1 MKRLRW
7 TALIALLAALPSRA
21 QSGNRV
27 YDLLAARR
35 LALATRLADPQLAAD
50 EKARVQASFDRFES
64 VLHDPEA
71 FRVEIAI
78 GDIVA
83 AEGAPPKL
91 AMTIWRG
98 NAEYFYPAST
108 VKLCAAV
115 AAFERFNDIARASY
129 VKISAGTPLAF
140 YPLFKDEKLETDDAT
155 NVEGGKLTLAH
166 LIRRMLIVSD
176 NDAFNMLY
184 DFCGQ
189 KWLNQRM
196 WRAGLRSVR
205 ISHRLSFPLTPQQNR
220 KTRSVEFRV
229 PDSPLMLGEQ
239 LSDLELDLE
248 GVKGWMVGTSFFDE
262 HDVKIDKPMSFYF
275 KNMFGLG
282 DMQRC
287 LARIVRPDL
296 ALDGEPFDLTAE
308 QRAFLMQALSQYPG
322 DSTNPLYPR
331 DKYPDDYAKYF
342 LPGLARVVPKG
353 ELAVYNKIG
362 EAYGFLTDNAYV
374 VDTKA
379 NQSFFLS
386 ATVYANSDGVVN
398 DDKYDYDTFA
408 LPFFADLAELVARD
422 EWTAK
427 K

>member
-1 MKRLRW
+1 MNLLRW
-7 TALIALLAALPSRA
+7 TPLFAVLASTSLRA
-21 QSGNRV
+21 QGDNRV
-27 YDLLAARR
+27 YDLLTAQRTALAAR
-35 LALATRLADPQLAAD
+35 LANPQLSADDKASVRAA
-50 EKARVQASFDRFES
+50 FDRFET

-71 FRVEIAI
+71 CRVEIAI

-83 AEGAPPKL
+83 VEGAPPKL
-91 AMTIWRG
+91 AIATWRG

-115 AAFERFNDIARASY
+115 AAFERFNAVARSTY
-129 VKISAGTPLAF
+129 VKISPDTPLAL
-140 YPLFKDEKLETDDAT
+140 YPLFEGEKLETDDAT
-155 NVEGGKLTLAH
+155 NLDGGKLTLAH

-176 NDAFNMLY
+176 NDAFNDLY

-189 KWLNQRM
+189 KWLNERM

-220 KTRSVEFRV
+220 TTRKVEFRV
-229 PDSPLMLGEQ
+229 PDFPLLLPEQ
-239 LSDLELDLE
+239 KSDLELDLE
-248 GVKGWMVGTSFFDE
+248 GVKGWMVGTSFFDP
-262 HDVKIDKPMSFYF
+262 HDEKIDKPMSFYF
-275 KNMFGLG
+275 KNMFGLN

-287 LARIVRPDL
+287 LVRIVRPDL

-308 QRAFLMQALSQYPG
+308 QREFLMRALSQYPG

-331 DKYPDDYAKYF
+331 EKYPDDYAKYF
-342 LPGLARVVPKG
+342 LPGLARVVPK
-353 ELAVYNKIG
+353 ERLKIYNKVG

-374 VDTKA
+374 VDTQTNK
-379 NQSFFLS
+379 SFFLT

-398 DDKYDYDTFA
+398 DDKYDYATFA

-422 EWTAK
+422 EWSAK